1 MEVHHHAHT
10 PDSHRDK
17 KKWTHYFWEF
27 LMLFL
32 AVFCGFLA
40 ENQREHIIEHKREKR
55 YLENLYQDLKKDSA
69 TIQAELRFRKTAVR
83 WCESLISGLG
93 SIDSLSNPAGI
104 YYYAY
109 SITSSRVFASSYTT
123 ISQLRNSGAMRLI
136 RKNAIVDSI
145 NNYYIEVERYISRE
159 QLERDIILEYR
170 KAISHILDGAVL
182 LSMIDSA
189 SNFFSSTRPAN
200 NVALL
205 TTEANTINPVKS
217 LAAQVDQRNKAN
229 MSYLNRLLRSN
240 NRLIVL
246 IREEY
251 KIH

>member
-1 MEVHHHAHT
+1 M
-10 PDSHRDK
+10 
-17 KKWTHYFWEF
+17 
-27 LMLFL
+27 
-32 AVFCGFLA
+32 
-40 ENQREHIIEHKREKR
+40 
-55 YLENLYQDLKKDSA
+55 
-69 TIQAELRFRKTAVR
+69 
-83 WCESLISGLG
+83 
-93 SIDSLSNPAGI
+93 
-104 YYYAY
+104 
-109 SITSSRVFASSYTT
+109 
-123 ISQLRNSGAMRLI
+123 
-136 RKNAIVDSI
+136 DSI
-145 NNYYIEVERYISRE
+145 NNYYIEVEHYISRE

-229 MSYLNRLLRSN
+229 MTYLNRLLRSN